1 VLVSVSNNGADL
13 GRGEVKFEYAVS
25 GHVVSIVPSKGP
37 TSGST
42 RVTIHGDGRKA
53 VEVSGAMCVFGKME
67 AGAVEEGSKLI
78 CVSPRVSTAGTVQF
92 MLRDKQSGTQMTATV
107 SFEYYEAASIASLV
121 PSTGYVGGGS
131 IVTVI
136 GSGLSADSLVCRFG
150 EHHAEKQMVHWVS
163 STSAACVVPSYTEE
177 SGGVVEVEVSN
188 NGGSDFTSS
197 GAGFLYHA
205 EARVE
210 SVRPSRAMAGSGGQV
225 VTVVGRHFA
234 TVDLM
239 CGFGKNKLVTARIIS
254 STSLVCSAPAHS
266 AATVALTVRAEG
278 SEPGGQGSGVAF
290 EFEAASVVSSVSP
303 SKGLTSGGTSVT
315 VHGNKLPTD
324 ARGRVMCAFGV
335 EEVQATV
342 VNSSVVTCTAPR
354 VEAPGVVVFGLV
366 LGNTAIGGTVPYEYY
381 SAPVVVYIWPERGV
395 LAGGGLM
402 SVYGRGLTGDGLLC
416 RFGGEVVSMGKLL
429 SSTKAACTA
438 PVRTSTGVVA
448 VELSLNDGADFSDIR
463 RDFTYVVGATV
474 DGLIPSRGE
483 DSVDGQVVSVAGRHF
498 ESSGQVHCR
507 FGQDRSV
514 QGRTLSSTLVACNV
528 PVRGAGVVTVGVSD
542 GGLHATGSALFEYGA
557 RRAVLSCNPTK
568 GPTEGGSLV
577 TVSGWGIESGLDG
590 VECQFGMDRLLLGT
604 EVAGTVVCSTPRSS
618 AAGLVNFI
626 VRRRSEEGGGGRGN
640 FQV

>member
-1 VLVSVSNNGADL
+1 MP
-13 GRGEVKFEYAVS
+13 YA
-25 GHVVSIVPSKGP
+25 
-37 TSGST
+37 
-42 RVTIHGDGRKA
+42 
-53 VEVSGAMCVFGKME
+53 
-67 AGAVEEGSKLI
+67 
-78 CVSPRVSTAGTVQF
+78 
-92 MLRDKQSGTQMTATV
+92 
-107 SFEYYEAASIASLV
+107 
-121 PSTGYVGGGS
+121 
-131 IVTVI
+131 
-136 GSGLSADSLVCRFG
+136 
-150 EHHAEKQMVHWVS
+150 
-163 STSAACVVPSYTEE
+163 
-177 SGGVVEVEVSN
+177 
-188 NGGSDFTSS
+188 
-197 GAGFLYHA
+197 
-205 EARVE
+205 
-210 SVRPSRAMAGSGGQV
+210 
-225 VTVVGRHFA
+225 
-234 TVDLM
+234 
-239 CGFGKNKLVTARIIS
+239 
-254 STSLVCSAPAHS
+254 
-266 AATVALTVRAEG
+266 
-278 SEPGGQGSGVAF
+278 
-290 EFEAASVVSSVSP
+290 
-303 SKGLTSGGTSVT
+303 
-315 VHGNKLPTD
+315 
-324 ARGRVMCAFGV
+324 
-335 EEVQATV
+335 
-342 VNSSVVTCTAPR
+342 
-354 VEAPGVVVFGLV
+354 
-366 LGNTAIGGTVPYEYY
+366 YY
-381 SAPVVVYIWPERGV
+381 SAPVVDYIRPERGV

-498 ESSGQVHCR
+498 DSSGQVHCR

-568 GPTEGGSLV
+568 GPMEGGSLV